1 MRRIVITTHSWSS
14 LSVRSRKKDS
24 EFQTIIYFTL
34 IVVSLFICQIFSSKL
49 KRKLVTF
56 SIYMRKMC
64 PNLHTF
70 LPYWKIINLWVEARR
85 IIANFSSPHAAK
97 SRFLLSSFLLY
108 IFKNLISHLD
118 WTKYFRKRF
127 LKEIGY
133 SRSFVATKSF
143 FQCEIEKSNSKR
155 HLPILFPNSYIWYQN
170 KIIRLWWGPKLY
182 LGFEGSPQSHF
193 DIKERWHCYLRPALS
208 LLQKERERE
217 TRTLVIKNVQRTF
230 YDTQLHLRVESFWI
244 TPSSWQAG
252 LDKGWVPKSDKIGVV
267 TFHATQVGGGTKR
280 HLPLGHLSNFFGQ
293 PPH

>member
-143 FQCEIEKSNSKR
+143 FQCKIEKSNSKR

-193 DIKERWHCYLRPALS
+193 DIKERWHCYLRLEIPGSEGERDKNSGHKKCATDILWHS
-208 LLQKERERE
+208 VASQGGIFLDNPFFLASWIRQRLGSKEWENRGGYFSC
-217 TRTLVIKNVQRTF
+217 N
-230 YDTQLHLRVESFWI
+230 
-244 TPSSWQAG
+244 SSG
-252 LDKGWVPKSDKIGVV
+252 RGY
-267 TFHATQVGGGTKR
+267 
-280 HLPLGHLSNFFGQ
+280 
-293 PPH
+293 